1 METKVRYLSQED
13 LRIKA
18 SQKIFAMFDGAP
30 FIGIKYFSTHALAS
44 CQHSDGVREYVMV
57 DYEEFIPEGQHGIA
71 MEYIR
76 QMGA

>member
-1 METKVRYLSQED
+1 MEAKVKYLSQED

-18 SQKIFAMFDGAP
+18 SQKIFGMFDGAP
-30 FIGIKYFSTHALAS
+30 FISIKYFNSYALAS
-44 CQHSDGVREYVMV
+44 CQHSDGVREHVMV
-57 DYEEFIPEGQHGIA
+57 DYDEFIPQGQHGIA